1 MSCSL
6 IVKLIMMDLIFAL
19 EEKLAASRMTIK
31 FSPKDPDVNEDVTF
45 SVHHNYTIVSKVY
58 YIQIK
63 C

>member
-1 MSCSL
+1 
-6 IVKLIMMDLIFAL
+6 MMDLIFAL

-31 FSPKDPDVNEDVTF
+31 FSPKDPGVNEDVTF
-45 SVHHNYTIVSKVY
+45 SVHHNYSIVSKVY